1 MTRPNGFI
9 RADTKISPKGMGN
22 NVMSKSFAKVGTN
35 GNGSNGSNGSNV
47 SVAEAVAPV
56 VLIEEAVVVE
66 EKKEEVQAPAPAPV
80 IKPVPVLTLE
90 QKLEKVDE
98 LNKIIAKYQRL
109 QEARK
114 KLNTFNIGAD
124 GLNLTITIRDASGQ
138 EFKTSHHIIVET
150 VLASV
155 RQILNERISDV
166 EKDITFNV

>member
-1 MTRPNGFI
+1 MSNLAKKQNVATEQTATMTVVKEIPANG
-9 RADTKISPKGMGN
+9 
-22 NVMSKSFAKVGTN
+22 KS
-35 GNGSNGSNGSNV
+35 
-47 SVAEAVAPV
+47 
-56 VLIEEAVVVE
+56 VLIEEAVAEVVPE
-66 EKKEEVQAPAPAPV
+66 VKEEVHAPAPAPV

-114 KLNTFNIGAD
+114 KLNTFKIGAD
-124 GLNLTITIRDASGQ
+124 GLNLTITIRDASGE
-138 EFKTSHHIIVET
+138 EFKTSHNIVIET

-155 RQILNERISDV
+155 RQTLNERISDV

>member
-1 MTRPNGFI
+1 
-9 RADTKISPKGMGN
+9 MGN
-22 NVMSKSFAKVGTN
+22 NVMSKGFAKVGTN

-114 KLNTFNIGAD
+114 KLNTFKIGAD
-124 GLNLTITIRDASGQ
+124 GLNLTITIRDASGE
-138 EFKTSHHIIVET
+138 EFKTSHNIVIET

-155 RQILNERISDV
+155 RQTLNERISDV